1 MGYTIT
7 LADGQQLT
15 ELELNGSNF
24 ISNTKVD
31 ESIFEDNLETMTVSD
46 GEAETVYHD
55 VEFIQ
60 QMPWN
65 DGTYYLAFREIPQS
79 EKKMKEIEKSLQFR
93 ESDITDVEM
102 ALTEIYEM
110 MLGGIQ

>member
-46 GEAETVYHD
+46 GENKTVYHD

-60 QMPWN
+60 QMQWS
-65 DGTYYLAFREIPQS
+65 DGTYYLAFRELS
-79 EKKMKEIEKSLQFR
+79 EQEKTMKSIQESL
-93 ESDITDVEM
+93 SDSDSSVTDLQV

-110 MLGGIQ
+110 MLGGM